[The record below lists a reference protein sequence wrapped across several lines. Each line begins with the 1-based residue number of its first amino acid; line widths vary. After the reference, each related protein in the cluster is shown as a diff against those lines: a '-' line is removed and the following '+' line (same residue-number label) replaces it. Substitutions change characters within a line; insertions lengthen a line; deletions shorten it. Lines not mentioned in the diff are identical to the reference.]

1 MSILVPFIKVH
12 NSVSCLSK
20 RTLHLFGEWDQPTE
34 KCGDC
39 QSWGKV
45 GRRLLRWG
53 WEDKWRRNPFPFRY
67 QGVVRLAS
75 RNSSC
80 CTLQF
85 SSWPLHL
92 RSKRKGV
99 REAVVFFMECTFILA
114 VTKYLEIV
122 VLSDRIAQSS
132 LMKSYLVS
140 RHSVSYWMN
149 TDFNTLFNTFFIMFH
164 LDLIWLSLQ
173 LIGSALLTLWDV
185 YQTH

>member
-1 MSILVPFIKVH
+1 
-12 NSVSCLSK
+12 
-20 RTLHLFGEWDQPTE
+20 
-34 KCGDC
+34 
-39 QSWGKV
+39 
-45 GRRLLRWG
+45 
-53 WEDKWRRNPFPFRY
+53 
-67 QGVVRLAS
+67 
-75 RNSSC
+75 
-80 CTLQF
+80 
-85 SSWPLHL
+85 
-92 RSKRKGV
+92 
-99 REAVVFFMECTFILA
+99 MECTFILA

-140 RHSVSYWMN
+140 RHSVSYWMD